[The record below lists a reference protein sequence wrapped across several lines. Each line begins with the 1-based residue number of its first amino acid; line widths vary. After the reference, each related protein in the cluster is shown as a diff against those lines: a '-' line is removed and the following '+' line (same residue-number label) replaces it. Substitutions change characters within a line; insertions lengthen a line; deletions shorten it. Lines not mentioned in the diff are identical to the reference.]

1 MSFRRLYLLAEPEL
15 RQVRRAFSSMMPLD
29 GCQDERK
36 YKDFLRR
43 HTLPSQVWY
52 KAYPGL
58 TAIDLE
64 RNSRIRE
71 GLEATR
77 LNEEEAREWVA
88 LL

>member
-1 MSFRRLYLLAEPEL
+1 
-15 RQVRRAFSSMMPLD
+15 
-29 GCQDERK
+29 
-36 YKDFLRR
+36 
-43 HTLPSQVWY
+43 LPTQVWY

-71 GLEATR
+71 GLECSSLTDSQMR
-77 LNEEEAREWVA
+77 DWVA